1 MFLELDPISTDI
13 ITIDKQNRDSIVYY
27 TQLVCAAMQEEQ
39 QQLSVI
45 VVC

>member
-13 ITIDKQNRDSIVYY
+13 ITIDKQNRDSIVNY

-39 QQLSVI
+39 
-45 VVC
+45 